1 MIAKNFQQSKWVIA
15 SLESEGSGRT
25 FPLQLKILHSYIFT
39 SIFIDFV
46 DIIYIKINKGVHD
59 HIRKLDMDNIV
70 DVDVTNQWILWT
82 LGAV

>member
-1 MIAKNFQQSKWVIA
+1 MIDKNFQQSKWVIA

-25 FPLQLKILHSYIFT
+25 FSPSIENIIHSYIFT

-70 DVDVTNQWILWT
+70 DVTNQWILWT

>member
-25 FPLQLKILHSYIFT
+25 FSPSIENIIHSYIFT

-46 DIIYIKINKGVHD
+46 DTIYIKINKGVHD

-70 DVDVTNQWILWT
+70 DVTNQWILWT